1 MVSRN
6 VTGALL
12 GLVLSG
18 CSTPRQEQRS
28 IDADPFTGKKVAIL
42 YPHNMGPS
50 LGQSEALHQQFT
62 PLNPELV
69 NKIRGEL
76 DKRGAYTSLQ
86 GVYGNFSESFFER
99 GGYSTALRLTPPDAD
114 VVVIADG
121 RNPDFVFKTRLP
133 VYFSTWKIITDYNH
147 LRGNVG
153 IEGFKLKKM
162 EGK

>member
-69 NKIRGEL
+69 
-76 DKRGAYTSLQ
+76 
-86 GVYGNFSESFFER
+86 
-99 GGYSTALRLTPPDAD
+99 
-114 VVVIADG
+114 
-121 RNPDFVFKTRLP
+121 PDFRFESKFD
-133 VYFSTWKIITDYNH
+133 VYFSTWEIITDYNH

-153 IEGFKLKKM
+153 IEDFKLKKM

>member
-18 CSTPRQEQRS
+18 CSTPLQEQRS

-50 LGQSEALHQQFT
+50 LDQSDMRYPQFT
-62 PLNPELV
+62 PSNPQLV
-69 NKIRGEL
+69 DRIRREL
-76 DKRGAYTSLQ
+76 DKKGAYTSLQ
-86 GVYGNFSESFFER
+86 GVYGNSSESFFER